1 MPHPVKR
8 SACDRCHA
16 QKLRCIRE
24 SGGACVRCVKVS
36 VTCTWSPSLR
46 RQREARDRRDNSA
59 ISPNSLSLDDAD
71 METNSPQP
79 ITVPMDTSTAEF
91 NQPGLDFELGPNIFS
106 NDQTAWSGPTFVD
119 SASSSSTAFGLS
131 RGSPVSV
138 AQLQSQDTLDTWQY
152 RFNQE
157 WAMLSAEQQPTPDI
171 NSPQKQH
178 DVSETTA
185 CETSN
190 LPLATIR
197 DLSALSVDLFTL
209 SSAVPKP
216 PVSISQPLSWKN
228 KDFAI
233 DKTFQLSQ
241 TFIESIDKMYPRH
254 PENSSLSPTQ
264 SPAYH
269 SSPPISGSCRPTSFD
284 QSSFLLVLSCYQRLI
299 ETYDDIFGN
308 MQACLDRSSVT
319 AREDYVQMPDVK
331 VGSFSLPNSSALQI
345 TLILQLA
352 RHLIRRM
359 GIIIKTLNQGPN
371 AATDDASD
379 LMSLT
384 FKALSTRESDLVE
397 RINKL
402 RNTLVSLDIL

>member
-1 MPHPVKR
+1 
-8 SACDRCHA
+8 
-16 QKLRCIRE
+16 
-24 SGGACVRCVKVS
+24 
-36 VTCTWSPSLR
+36 
-46 RQREARDRRDNSA
+46 
-59 ISPNSLSLDDAD
+59 

-79 ITVPMDTSTAEF
+79 ITVPLDTSTAELS
-91 NQPGLDFELGPNIFS
+91 QTGLDFELDPNIFP

-119 SASSSSTAFGLS
+119 SASGSSTAFALS
-131 RGSPVSV
+131 RGSPAPV
-138 AQLQSQDTLDTWQY
+138 APLQSQDILDTWQD

-157 WAMLSAEQQPTPDI
+157 WAMLSAEQQPTSDI
-171 NSPQKQH
+171 NSPQKRH
-178 DVSETTA
+178 NVSETTA

-197 DLSALSVDLFTL
+197 DLSALSVDLFRL

-241 TFIESIDKMYPRH
+241 SFIESIDKMYPRH

-269 SSPPISGSCRPTSFD
+269 CASPVSGSCRPTSFD

-308 MQACLDRSSVT
+308 MQACLDRYSAT

-371 AATDDASD
+371 AAIDDACD

-384 FKALSTRESDLVE
+384 FKALSARESDLVE